1 MPFISL
7 NGQSTHKSKMIDY
20 FVLTNKLC
28 GSLDFNYL
36 IIFLQIDC
44 HFHYLEI
51 TSIESKRAN
60 QLSLS
65 VGERYYNFTTTG
77 AGADTT
83 EVDAMIEALHTAI
96 RNIFPTVPLKYVFFC
111 FIFIFS
117 VIFISMLRQ

>member
-1 MPFISL
+1 M
-7 NGQSTHKSKMIDY
+7 
-20 FVLTNKLC
+20 LC
-28 GSLDFNYL
+28 DSLDSYIL

-96 RNIFPTVPLKYVFFC
+96 RNIFPTVPLKYVFFLILYL
-111 FIFIFS
+111 FFLLYFNVTAVLI
-117 VIFISMLRQ
+117 LKL

>member
-1 MPFISL
+1 MPSVPF
-7 NGQSTHKSKMIDY
+7 NGQSAHEGKIIELFYHYKHYHKLYTCCDY
-20 FVLTNKLC
+20 LC
-28 GSLDFNYL
+28 ND
-36 IIFLQIDC
+36 LQIDC

-96 RNIFPTVPLKYVFFC
+96 RNIFPTVPLKSVY
-111 FIFIFS
+111 IILFS
-117 VIFISMLRQ
+117 VHF